1 MVFSIFVRIAE
12 ILFGYMFFGIKIY
25 RFKNIKEFF
34 KVSSPMLI
42 TLVGYITYCI
52 TENAW
57 IRRISMAY
65 IIYECFWILV
75 RMGEEKE

>member
-1 MVFSIFVRIAE
+1 MFFSIFVLIAE
-12 ILFGYMFFGIKIY
+12 MFFGYTFFGIKIY
-25 RFKNIKEFF
+25 RNIKEFF
-34 KVSSPMLI
+34 KVISPMLV

-75 RMGEEKE
+75 RTDEE